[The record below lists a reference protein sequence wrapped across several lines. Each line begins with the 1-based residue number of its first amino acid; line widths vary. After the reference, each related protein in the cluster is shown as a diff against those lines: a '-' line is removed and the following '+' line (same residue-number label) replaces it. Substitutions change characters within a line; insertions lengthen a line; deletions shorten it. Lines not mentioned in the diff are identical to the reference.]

1 MSAPPPRRA
10 PARFI
15 AIYALAYAA
24 LWLAL
29 LTPAMITLALRVRQ
43 LAGSDPARPISM
55 VLFAGAIAA
64 LVGNPVFGA
73 LSDRTRSR
81 FGRRR
86 PYLVGGTVVGFAA
99 LALIGTASS
108 LSMVLVGWCLA
119 QLAYNAV
126 LAAMVAVVPDQ
137 IPSAQR
143 GTVVGILGVC
153 MPVGQIVGT
162 FLVQQ
167 LAGNLT
173 LALLIPGALGLAGVL
188 ALAVVLPDSLPPP
201 AVVDTAAAPG
211 AAPVRASRFDL
222 LAHRDFFWA
231 WLSRVLFVMGSIFLQ
246 AYQPFLLIDALGFD
260 ASQVP
265 RLIFRST
272 LVQAAMTV
280 VWSLIAGRLSDST
293 GRRKSIAMAG
303 SIIQGLGLWIIA
315 AAPSYTTFLFGVAL
329 TGMGHGVY
337 EGVDLA
343 LVTEVLP
350 DRDRH
355 AAKDLG
361 LLNITNTLPQVIA
374 PLAAPAILAL
384 SRGDYSLLF
393 LVAGTAPFLGAVLLS
408 PLKRVR

>member
-55 VLFAGAIAA
+55 VLFAGAFAA

-86 PYLVGGTVVGFAA
+86 PYLVGGAVVGFAA
-99 LALIGTASS
+99 LALIGAASS
-108 LSMVLVGWCLA
+108 LSMVLLGWCLA

-188 ALAVVLPDSLPPP
+188 ALAAVLPDSLPPP
-201 AVVDTAAAPG
+201 VVVVAPG
-211 AAPVRASRFDL
+211 AAPVRASHFDL

-231 WLSRVLFVMGSIFLQ
+231 WLSRVLFVTGSIFLQ

-260 ASQVP
+260 PSQVP

-280 VWSLIAGRLSDST
+280 VWSLVAGRLSDRT

-303 SIIQGLGLWIIA
+303 SIIQGVGLWVIA

-361 LLNITNTLPQVIA
+361 LLNITNTLPQVVA

>member
-1 MSAPPPRRA
+1 MGRGPMSAPPPRRA

-86 PYLVGGTVVGFAA
+86 PYLVGGAVVGFAA
-99 LALIGTASS
+99 LALIGAASS
-108 LSMVLVGWCLA
+108 LSMVLLGWCLA

-188 ALAVVLPDSLPPP
+188 A
-201 AVVDTAAAPG
+201 
-211 AAPVRASRFDL
+211 
-222 LAHRDFFWA
+222 
-231 WLSRVLFVMGSIFLQ
+231 
-246 AYQPFLLIDALGFD
+246 
-260 ASQVP
+260 
-265 RLIFRST
+265 
-272 LVQAAMTV
+272 
-280 VWSLIAGRLSDST
+280 
-293 GRRKSIAMAG
+293 
-303 SIIQGLGLWIIA
+303 
-315 AAPSYTTFLFGVAL
+315 
-329 TGMGHGVY
+329 
-337 EGVDLA
+337 
-343 LVTEVLP
+343 
-350 DRDRH
+350 
-355 AAKDLG
+355 
-361 LLNITNTLPQVIA
+361 
-374 PLAAPAILAL
+374 
-384 SRGDYSLLF
+384 
-393 LVAGTAPFLGAVLLS
+393 
-408 PLKRVR
+408 